1 MKRNLS
7 IAALLLFFNSL
18 SWAYD
23 FSAVVPSGQTLYFSI
38 TSYDEPYEVSLVA
51 PGGTSWSGYTEP
63 TGRLIIPATVTYN
76 GQRYGVTRIVR
87 RAFLNCTGLTS
98 VAIPDSAF
106 ITSIEPNAF
115 QGCTGLTSVLISVPI
130 YNIGS
135 STFQGCSSLV
145 TVTLPDVSETL
156 PYAMSSIGSNAFQG
170 CSSLTNISI
179 PNSVT
184 NIGANAFQGCSSLSF
199 LLLPN
204 ALTDIG
210 SFAFE
215 GCSSLSSIAIPNS
228 VNNIGDSAFAN
239 TALYNNEAN
248 WNNGLLLI
256 DSCLIA
262 SKPYLSGS
270 PNLTGVRLLAGGAL
284 SGTQISTVVLPSTV
298 QAISD
303 RVFYNCPLLTD
314 VQMPISVTSIGVDAF
329 KGCPLLVRLVFPDNL
344 LTIQA
349 KVLPSQ
355 LKSVTFGLNFQGFSD
370 SYPYNSDIV
379 LDTLR
384 FRGDL
389 CMGNDS
395 RQGWNRICNLG
406 TPNYRPIPAIIV
418 PCGSLDGF
426 FANRWNRYGSLRSEC
441 SFGVPILCND
451 PEMLIFRD
459 KEQHHQNQIN
469 DTTCDIKGILYC
481 EPGRPV
487 TLYANKKSYFDY
499 SNYRTYSK
507 DIVVDHWS
515 NGVTDETMT
524 FVPQEGDTVTLYTI
538 DKPYATLD
546 INNIKAPLDIFG
558 SLGYIDN
565 KARYGFLSDTTCTI
579 YATGLWMSGMDGD
592 SLHVAAHRFGESG
605 HDYKAGP
612 YGAAPVTDDRE
623 GNVWNHVWK
632 MSRQT
637 IDNHLAQ
644 VGQAGYEPVADI
656 ATWPGPYV
664 DIDSNGYYSPLTGDY
679 PLIRGD
685 QALFTIF
692 NDNTIHLESDGV
704 AMGIEVHLMAYAF
717 NEPNVGNTINPMNNT
732 VFLNYSLYNR
742 SASTYNDCYLGL
754 FTDYDL
760 GSAFDDYIGCDVT
773 RQMNYCY
780 NGDEID
786 GPGTG
791 MFSGIPPAQGC
802 VFLGGPQNSDG
813 DRMGMDYFLYY
824 TNSTAGSNSEPN
836 KASDYNNY
844 MQGRW
849 KDGRRMWYGGDAVRT
864 GVIEGLECNYMFP
877 GNSDPQ
883 HIGTH
888 GVVPSQH
895 ADDWTE
901 ETSGFYPNDRRGV
914 SSTGPF
920 TFLPGECHEFDV
932 AYVSAKAEEGNRWSS
947 AELLFEGVDAVR
959 RQFLN
964 DTTES
969 SGRAFTY
976 MPVLGPYVDIE
987 RANAVPTLHYYPNPT
1002 QSILHLTLS
1011 SPSSSTAELFDVMGR
1026 RVASCTLGNGQ
1037 ATIDLSAF
1045 PQGVYVLKCN
1055 GQTHRVV
1062 KR

>member
-1 MKRNLS
+1 MKRILS
-7 IAALLLFFNSL
+7 IAVLLLFINSL

-23 FSAVVPSGQTLYFSI
+23 FSAVVPSGQTLYFTISSTNLSI
-38 TSYDEPYEVSLVA
+38 VA
-51 PGGTSWSGYTEP
+51 PGGNSWSGYTEP
-63 TGRLIIPATVTYN
+63 TGTLTIPASVTYN
-76 GQRYGVTRIVR
+76 GQRYDVTRINN
-87 RAFLNCTGLTS
+87 RAFLNCTGLSS
-98 VAIPDSAF
+98 VVISDSVPVTY
-106 ITSIEPNAF
+106 IGTNAF
-115 QGCTGLTSVLISVPI
+115 QGCTGLTSVLISDAVPI
-130 YNIGS
+130 NLIGTS
-135 STFQGCSSLV
+135 AFQGCSSLV
-145 TVTLPDVSETL
+145 TVTLPDVL
-156 PYAMSSIGSNAFQG
+156 SSIGTSAFQG

-184 NIGANAFQGCSSLSF
+184 TIGANAFQGCSNLSSLS
-199 LLLPN
+199 LPS
-204 ALTDIG
+204 ALTGIG
-210 SFAFE
+210 NFAFE
-215 GCSSLSSIAIPNS
+215 GCSSLSSISIPNTVS
-228 VNNIGDSAFAN
+228 IIGDSAFVN

-284 SGTQISTVVLPSTV
+284 SGTQISMVVLPNTV
-298 QAISD
+298 TSISD
-303 RVFYNCPLLTD
+303 KAFYNCPLLTD

-329 KGCPLLVRLVFPDNL
+329 KECPLLVRLVFPDNL
-344 LTIQA
+344 LTMQGS
-349 KVLPSQ
+349 VLPRQ
-355 LKSVTFGLNFQGFSD
+355 LKSVTFGLNFEGFSD
-370 SYPYNSDIV
+370 TYPINSGIA
-379 LDTLR
+379 LDTLH

-389 CMGNDS
+389 CIGNET
-395 RQGWNRICNLG
+395 RQGWSRICNWG
-406 TPNYRPIPAIIV
+406 SSNYRPVPAIIV
-418 PCGSLDGF
+418 PCGSLDGYY
-426 FANRWNRYGSLRSEC
+426 ANKWNRYGSLRSEC
-441 SFGVPILCND
+441 STIEVLIQSND

-487 TLYANKKSYFDY
+487 TLYANKKIYFDY
-499 SNYRTYSK
+499 SNYSTYSK

-558 SLGYIDN
+558 SLGYIDS
-565 KARYGFLSDTTCTI
+565 KASYGFLSDTTCTI

-612 YGAAPVTDDRE
+612 YGAAPVTDDLE

-644 VGQAGYEPVADI
+644 VGQAGYEPTTDL

-664 DIDSNGYYSPLTGDY
+664 DIDSNGYYSPMTGDY

-692 NDNTIHLESDGV
+692 NDNTTHFESGGA

-717 NEPNVGNTINPMNNT
+717 NEPNTNSPINPMNNT
-732 VFLNYSLYNR
+732 VFLNYALHNR
-742 SASTYNDCYLGL
+742 SASTYHDCYLGL

-760 GSAFDDYIGCDVT
+760 GSPFDDYIGCDVT

-824 TNSTAGSNSEPN
+824 NNGSGRENTEPYY
-836 KASDYNNY
+836 ASDYNNY

-849 KDGRRMWYGGDAVRT
+849 KDGRRMWYGGDAVRS
-864 GVIEGLECNYMFP
+864 GVVDGLECNYMFP

-883 HIGTH
+883 HIGAH
-888 GVVPSQH
+888 GVVPSEH

-901 ETSGFYPNDRRGV
+901 ETSGNYPNDRRGL

-920 TFLPGECHEFDV
+920 TFHPGECHKFDV

-947 AELLFEGVDAVR
+947 AELLFEGVDEIR

-976 MPVLGPYVDIE
+976 MPVLGPYVNIE

-1002 QSILHLTLS
+1002 QSLLHLTLT
-1011 SPSSSTAELFDVMGR
+1011 SPSATTAELFDVMGR
-1026 RVASCTLGNGQ
+1026 RVATCTIGNGN
-1037 ATIDLSAF
+1037 ATMDLSAL
-1045 PQGVYVLKCN
+1045 PQGVYVLRCN

-1062 KR
+1062 KQ